1 MEPEVASDVD
11 AGRPSQDAAPD
22 DSALHRTGIF
32 RTRYLLQRLAS
43 FREAEDRTHEA
54 LIAHHDRVMV
64 PMAIVGIIIL
74 VPLGINDFI
83 QGLYAMGVAAVVLI
97 VTLAI
102 DITAVWRGKS
112 PPIPYPWLLLP
123 MSASIATTFR
133 GQGIVGAMWCYPA
146 VLFFHFVLPWR
157 AAVVCSGVL
166 LAVAGPLV
174 FRTMGSLV
182 GVRFAITL
190 TLAVVITNILLG
202 VIRDLQRRL
211 VVQATTD
218 PLTGAFNRR
227 HLDAFLGA
235 FEDPRGRRPR
245 EASLVLFDIDHFKR
259 VNDDLGH
266 HAGDRVLVGLAKL
279 VRQRVRADDVLFR
292 LGGEEFLLFLPGTS
306 ESAAVTVAE
315 DLRIAVAEAPLA
327 PGRPITVSAGV
338 AGGRPGA
345 SLDAWL
351 RAADRALY
359 RAKGSG
365 RNRVAWDGEIPAEA

>member
-123 MSASIATTFR
+123 MSASIAT
-133 GQGIVGAMWCYPA
+133 I
-146 VLFFHFVLPWR
+146 
-157 AAVVCSGVL
+157 VVC
-166 LAVAGPLV
+166 
-174 FRTMGSLV
+174 R
-182 GVRFAITL
+182 
-190 TLAVVITNILLG
+190 
-202 VIRDLQRRL
+202 
-211 VVQATTD
+211 
-218 PLTGAFNRR
+218 
-227 HLDAFLGA
+227 
-235 FEDPRGRRPR
+235 
-245 EASLVLFDIDHFKR
+245 
-259 VNDDLGH
+259 
-266 HAGDRVLVGLAKL
+266 
-279 VRQRVRADDVLFR
+279 
-292 LGGEEFLLFLPGTS
+292 
-306 ESAAVTVAE
+306 
-315 DLRIAVAEAPLA
+315 
-327 PGRPITVSAGV
+327 
-338 AGGRPGA
+338 
-345 SLDAWL
+345 
-351 RAADRALY
+351 
-359 RAKGSG
+359 
-365 RNRVAWDGEIPAEA
+365 